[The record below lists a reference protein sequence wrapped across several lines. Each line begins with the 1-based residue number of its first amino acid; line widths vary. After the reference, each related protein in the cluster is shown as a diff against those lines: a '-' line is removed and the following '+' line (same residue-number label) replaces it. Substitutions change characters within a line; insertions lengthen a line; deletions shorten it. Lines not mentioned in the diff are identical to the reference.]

1 MRITEARLKRLIKE
15 EVEIYLLTEE
25 MKGELLNEGIM
36 KYLDKVFGRRERW
49 EDLVDDI
56 EQDGEVEKKKFLDLP
71 SRQRV
76 VALALAAFLSTG
88 AVTGGATY
96 VQDLHPGTVSQSQSF
111 VDALIDASART
122 QDISNF
128 RQIAQAEAEGPGVTD
143 QNSVNR
149 ALDQIRSD
157 YTFEDAPLAAGR
169 GLFIDGDPNKPAQG
183 FAYVPAEQ
191 ISDDTVLPFVNMTKG
206 DYETF
211 LRMNWL
217 AGAQGGD
224 ERLEDFVTG
233 GGKSGTSV
241 FWSYE
246 DSLYSPIVD
255 NDSETGVEMKM
266 RDMYGSQGEQILM
279 LPLEWSIAHDLMQKR
294 AGR

>member
-1 MRITEARLKRLIKE
+1 ML
-15 EVEIYLLTEE
+15 
-25 MKGELLNEGIM
+25 
-36 KYLDKVFGRRERW
+36 
-49 EDLVDDI
+49 
-56 EQDGEVEKKKFLDLP
+56 
-71 SRQRV
+71 
-76 VALALAAFLSTG
+76 
-88 AVTGGATY
+88 
-96 VQDLHPGTVSQSQSF
+96 
-111 VDALIDASART
+111 LIDASART

-128 RQIAQAEAEGPGVTD
+128 RQIAQAEAEGAGVTD

-241 FWSYE
+241 F
-246 DSLYSPIVD
+246 LV
-255 NDSETGVEMKM
+255 
-266 RDMYGSQGEQILM
+266 L
-279 LPLEWSIAHDLMQKR
+279 
-294 AGR
+294 